1 MVSAETVDGGKLKE
15 AATKKAD
22 ESILIQIAD
31 KDLVALEVK
40 YHKRCY
46 EKYTSFLRH
55 SPSTQSNDNEGE
67 MHECKYE
74 ESFNVLCEEFV
85 KEKLIK
91 QENIF
96 YMKKLKREFVKTV
109 KRVEN
114 TDGSSYRTFRLKQR
128 LGKRFPQLVFH
139 RPKVRNK
146 SEIVYAECLSQASVA
161 ESLRMMTSKRL
172 RVHKSLNLMMTLERK
187 HPRTQ
192 VQH

>member
-1 MVSAETVDGGKLKE
+1 M
-15 AATKKAD
+15 
-22 ESILIQIAD
+22 
-31 KDLVALEVK
+31 
-40 YHKRCY
+40 
-46 EKYTSFLRH
+46 
-55 SPSTQSNDNEGE
+55 
-67 MHECKYE
+67 
-74 ESFNVLCEEFV
+74 
-85 KEKLIK
+85 
-91 QENIF
+91 
-96 YMKKLKREFVKTV
+96 KREFVKTV